1 MRANSF
7 LLSVCSPVLHRM
19 LCGSFAESKA
29 KTLQLKDV
37 HGAAFGKALE
47 ICCGKDHGTELSLGD
62 VKELASVADRFQM
75 TDVIAVLDMTV
86 SRHLTMSVC
95 GEVLSWSGEHGL
107 RQSEEK
113 AQKLARDRFEELA
126 KSEGFTRMD
135 EEALGRLLDDDD
147 LLVSSEE
154 AVWEAVVE
162 WRRVQGQA
170 RGRGL
175 VGKIRFP
182 LMEEGYLRTRA
193 AGMAPAEE
201 AEWMEGVVGEALRA
215 KAARGDGEG
224 FELGL
229 LGPKALDDRVGL
241 GVDWERYTDGG
252 ERRLKGHTSNV
263 FALAEVE
270 GRVCSGSWDG
280 SIRVW
285 SMVGEATTCERALA
299 SGDDSG
305 SDSVWSMTAWDG
317 RLISGHGSGKLRVW
331 DLATGACEQVLEGH
345 TGSVVSGLAVIGS
358 ALASGSQDM
367 SIKLW
372 AMGQAGPWTCE
383 RTLLGHIGGVP
394 SLAGWQGKVL
404 SGSEDRTIRVW
415 DVETGAHDATLA
427 GHTSMVCGLA
437 VHGDRLFSA
446 SRDGT
451 IRVWALGT
459 WAALRTVE
467 ACALDMGQCPRCL
480 AVSGPHLVS
489 GSFGHGLQQ
498 EVRVWDLQTL
508 ELQHTRP
515 QLSGSGVWALLVAKG
530 TVWACAGRDVVVW
543 GRGA

>member
-37 HGAAFGKALE
+37 HEDAFGKALE

-75 TDVIAVLDMTV
+75 TEVIAVLDMTV

-175 VGKIRFP
+175 VRKIRFP

-241 GVDWERYTDGG
+241 GVDWERYADGG

-263 FALAEVE
+263 SALAEVG

-285 SMVGEATTCERALA
+285 SMVGEATTCERTLA
-299 SGDDSG
+299 SDDASG

-331 DLATGACEQVLEGH
+331 DVATGRCEQVFKGH
-345 TGSVVSGLAVIGS
+345 TRSVSGLAVIGS
-358 ALASGSQDM
+358 ALAS
-367 SIKLW
+367 
-372 AMGQAGPWTCE
+372 
-383 RTLLGHIGGVP
+383 
-394 SLAGWQGKVL
+394 
-404 SGSEDRTIRVW
+404 
-415 DVETGAHDATLA
+415 
-427 GHTSMVCGLA
+427 
-437 VHGDRLFSA
+437 
-446 SRDGT
+446 
-451 IRVWALGT
+451 
-459 WAALRTVE
+459 
-467 ACALDMGQCPRCL
+467 
-480 AVSGPHLVS
+480 
-489 GSFGHGLQQ
+489 
-498 EVRVWDLQTL
+498 
-508 ELQHTRP
+508 
-515 QLSGSGVWALLVAKG
+515 
-530 TVWACAGRDVVVW
+530 
-543 GRGA
+543 